1 MAYQFSDYRGAR
13 VHLTDEVYQIILTK
27 HPEAQGFFDRIA
39 ETLAHPDLVKQSQT
53 DTRVNLYYRFYSDVL
68 NGKFVVIVVKYAQEY
83 FVSTFYATDK
93 IKEGRLIWK
102 R

>member
-1 MAYQFSDYRGAR
+1 MAYQCSDYRG
-13 VHLTDEVYQIILTK
+13 VQIHLTDEVSQIILTK
-27 HPEAQGFFDRIA
+27 HPETQEFFERIA

-53 DTRVNLYYRFYSDVL
+53 DTRVNLYYRFYSEIL

-102 R
+102 K